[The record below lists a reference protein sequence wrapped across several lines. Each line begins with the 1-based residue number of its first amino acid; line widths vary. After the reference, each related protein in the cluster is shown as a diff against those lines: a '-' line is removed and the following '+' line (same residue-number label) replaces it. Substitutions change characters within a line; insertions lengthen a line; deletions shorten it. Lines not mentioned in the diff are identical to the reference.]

1 MRTFLRRTCSGAPGF
16 TFVEVMVVLA
26 VMTLLTV
33 IAIPA
38 FRTVFESQRDRELNR
53 FMAILRQMCIDAVLN
68 RSPLRLEIDLS
79 AQEYRPLRRDSYG
92 RFAPLP
98 KGQPLAPRQL
108 PESIR
113 FVDVVPYGATGSPIT
128 VRTATIQIDSS
139 GFIDPFLLHVRENHD
154 PWTLR
159 VGFTCKPEL
168 ISGNSDALLH

>member
-1 MRTFLRRTCSGAPGF
+1 
-16 TFVEVMVVLA
+16 MVVLA

-53 FMAILRQMCIDAVLN
+53 LMAILRQMCTDAVLT

-79 AQEYRPLRRDSYG
+79 AQEYRPLRRDNYG

-98 KGQPLAPRQL
+98 EGRPLAPHRL

-128 VRTATIQIDSS
+128 LRTATIHIDAS
-139 GFIDPFLLHVRENHD
+139 GFIDPFLLHVREKRD
-154 PWTLR
+154 AWTLR

-168 ISGNSDALLH
+168 ISGHSDALLR